1 MVPRSSVDREFVY
14 IDFVF
19 VFLSCWCFLLSSCFC
34 RVASSF
40 SLLASFVLLLP
51 LLSLLLLCCFFLL
64 SSWLHLGLHLGPS
77 WLHLGLLLAPSWAPK
92 ASPSSPRLNQN
103 VPRGAHRPPEALRAK
118 IMKIWA
124 HRLAPS

>member
-51 LLSLLLLCCFFLL
+51 GRGVRPMTSG
-64 SSWLHLGLHLGPS
+64 SDEI
-77 WLHLGLLLAPSWAPK
+77 
-92 ASPSSPRLNQN
+92 PRANGIETA
-103 VPRGAHRPPEALRAK
+103 VHPEY
-118 IMKIWA
+118 
-124 HRLAPS
+124 